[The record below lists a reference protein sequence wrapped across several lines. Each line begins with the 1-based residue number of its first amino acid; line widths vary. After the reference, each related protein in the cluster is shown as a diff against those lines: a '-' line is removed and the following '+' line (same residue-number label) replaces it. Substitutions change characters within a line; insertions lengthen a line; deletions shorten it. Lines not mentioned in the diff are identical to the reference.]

1 MDLSWKS
8 HFPKTL
14 AYIFVDRGVKFD
26 LATLL
31 QRAQARLGLPGF
43 LVLLFVMPASRHFI
57 WSEVETAQRL
67 LFLLYSAIVH
77 LLSVLI
83 ARQISARSPARSS

>member
-31 QRAQARLGLPGF
+31 QRAQALLLLWACWSCRLSCLPADVSVWPRTRKMSATTLRALLGDRP
-43 LVLLFVMPASRHFI
+43 LVVRAAVADVR
-57 WSEVETAQRL
+57 
-67 LFLLYSAIVH
+67 
-77 LLSVLI
+77 
-83 ARQISARSPARSS
+83 